1 MKTRSIFIFAGL
13 IVLVFLGSNRPVV
26 EPVVSAP
33 LKEPA
38 ALIAA
43 SSSVVVVPKTT
54 SLIHATTSDVYIVEK
69 VVDGDT
75 LTVSQNGKKETV
87 RLIGI
92 NTPETV
98 DPRKTVECFGTEAS
112 KKTKELLVGR
122 SVVIESDPTQDVR
135 DKYGR
140 LLGYVFRD
148 DGLFVNDVL
157 IREGYAYEYTY
168 KVPYKYQTQFKK
180 AEQEARVG
188 ERGLWAKSACAS
200 ATKLPVKSE
209 PVVVAPSTGGYVCSI
224 NTYNCTDFKTQ
235 AEAQTVFTAC
245 GGPTTDIHKLDSDG
259 DGFVCE
265 SLK

>member
-1 MKTRSIFIFAGL
+1 MKTRSIFIFVGL
-13 IVLVFLGSNRPVV
+13 IVLVFLGSKRPVV

-122 SVVIESDPTQDVR
+122 SVVIESDPILPTE
-135 DKYGR
+135 
-140 LLGYVFRD
+140 L
-148 DGLFVNDVL
+148 ND
-157 IREGYAYEYTY
+157 ETFEH
-168 KVPYKYQTQFKK
+168 
-180 AEQEARVG
+180 E
-188 ERGLWAKSACAS
+188 
-200 ATKLPVKSE
+200 
-209 PVVVAPSTGGYVCSI
+209 
-224 NTYNCTDFKTQ
+224 TQ
-235 AEAQTVFTAC
+235 AATGATTGDWFVMFYAPWC
-245 GGPTTDIHKLDSDG
+245 GH
-259 DGFVCE
+259 
-265 SLK
+265 